1 LLLPSGE
8 QAVAAIE
15 LHPLILGGV
24 KAELAS
30 AAPCSH
36 ALLPSKTC
44 SLQVHGLLSLRAH
57 AQVMVDGIK
66 HIILFAKRPLS
77 KGEEIMYDY
86 KLPVEDIKIIC
97 HCGASNC
104 RGYMN

>member
-1 LLLPSGE
+1 
-8 QAVAAIE
+8 
-15 LHPLILGGV
+15 
-24 KAELAS
+24 
-30 AAPCSH
+30 
-36 ALLPSKTC
+36 
-44 SLQVHGLLSLRAH
+44 
-57 AQVMVDGIK
+57 MVDGIK